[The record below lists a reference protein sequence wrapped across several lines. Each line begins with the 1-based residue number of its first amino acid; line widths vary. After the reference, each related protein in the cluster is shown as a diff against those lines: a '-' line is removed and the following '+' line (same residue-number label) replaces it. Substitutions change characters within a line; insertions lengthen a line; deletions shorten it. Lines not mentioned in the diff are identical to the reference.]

1 MNRREFIGVSASTAA
16 AMSLAVPALGGE
28 NATVNRTG
36 GPLAMKVSESIATR
50 TEVAG
55 AHGIVTGGHEAEAA
69 AGIAMIQAGG
79 NATDALVAAAF
90 VGFVVEPANCGIGGY
105 GRLAVWLGREKRFV
119 TFDHYVR
126 APGAARPDMFEI
138 DRTKPLKYYG
148 FPYTIGM
155 RAEEGP
161 LAPAVPGAVAGLCD
175 AHAMFGRLKLA
186 QVLEPAIAAAEAGVP
201 VTWSL
206 QLAIAGR
213 LAKIRTLPEI
223 AGWLL
228 RDGLPPDTD
237 DRLDG
242 ADLARTLRR
251 IAGEGKRGFYEGPVA
266 AAIERACTGAGGILT
281 AKDLGSYHTRILEER
296 PAHYRGLG
304 YITAYDQVSYE
315 ALNILNTYDL
325 KRMGRDSLRFR
336 HLVAEA
342 LACGFTDSMTHYGDP
357 DFEKSPVEGLASA
370 AFGRA
375 RAAGLS
381 LDHALPRPVRPG
393 DPWPFDAAAERPT
406 RIPDKPGFARLEGTT
421 QMASADAE
429 GNVCALITSL
439 TSGFGSLMRV
449 PGTGVVLN
457 NSMQNFDPRPDQ
469 ANCIKPGKMPI
480 FAAPS
485 LVAEKDGR
493 AVFAG
498 CGSGGYRITTGVLHA
513 FLHAVDFGLGP
524 QAAIDAPRVHC
535 QGQQTYVDP
544 RIPPEVR
551 DGLARLGHDV
561 VVQGETPGANP
572 YGRINAI
579 AIGKDG
585 VMRAGTG
592 PAWNTAAAA
601 C

>member
-1 MNRREFIGVSASTAA
+1 
-16 AMSLAVPALGGE
+16 MSLAARAMGGE
-28 NATVNRTG
+28 TATVSRTG
-36 GPLAMKVSESIATR
+36 GPQAVTVSESVATR

-55 AHGIVTGGHEAEAA
+55 THGIVAGGHEAEAA
-69 AGIAMIQAGG
+69 AGIAMMQSGG
-79 NATDALVAAAF
+79 NAIDALVAAAF
-90 VGFVVEPANCGIGGY
+90 VGFVVEPANCGVGGY
-105 GRLAVWLGREKRFV
+105 GHLAVWLGREKRFV

-138 DRTKPLKYYG
+138 DHTKPMKYYG
-148 FPYTIGM
+148 FPYTVGM

-206 QLAIAGR
+206 QLTIANQMAR
-213 LAKIRTLPEI
+213 IRTRPEI

-228 RDGLPPDTD
+228 RDGLPPGRE

-242 ADLARTLRR
+242 VDLARTLRR
-251 IAGEGKRGFYEGPVA
+251 IAAEGKRGFYEGPVA

-281 AKDLGSYHTRILEER
+281 AKDLGSYRTRILEER

-304 YITAYDQVSYE
+304 YVTAYDQVAYE
-315 ALNILNTYDL
+315 VLNILNTYDL
-325 KRMGRDSLRFR
+325 KRMGRDSLAFR

-342 LACGFTDSMTHYGDP
+342 LACGFTDSMTYYGDP

-370 AFGRA
+370 DFGRA

-381 LDHALPRPVRPG
+381 LDHALPRPVRAA
-393 DPWPFDAAAERPT
+393 DPWPFDSAADRPT
-406 RIPDKPGFARLEGTT
+406 RIPDKPGFARLQGTT

-429 GNVCALITSL
+429 GNACALITSL
-439 TSGFGSLMRV
+439 TGGFGSLMLV
-449 PGTGVVLN
+449 PGMGVVLN

-469 ANCIKPGKMPI
+469 LNCIKPGKMPI

-498 CGSGGYRITTGVLHA
+498 CGSGGYRIETGVIHA
-513 FLHAVDFGLGP
+513 FLHTADFGMGP
-524 QAAIDAPRVHC
+524 QSAVDAPRVHC
-535 QGQQTYVDP
+535 QGQQTSVDP
-544 RIPPEVR
+544 RIPQEVR

-561 VVQGETPGANP
+561 LVEGESPGANP

-592 PAWNTAAAA
+592 PSWSTAAAA
-601 C
+601 Y

>member
-1 MNRREFIGVSASTAA
+1 MKRREFIGVSASIAA
-16 AMSLAVPALGGE
+16 AMSRSARAFGGE
-28 NATVNRTG
+28 NARISRTG
-36 GPLAMKVSESIATR
+36 GPLAMKVSESVATR

-55 AHGIVTGGHEAEAA
+55 TRGIVTGGHEAETA
-69 AGIAMIQAGG
+69 AGIAMIQSGG
-79 NATDALVAAAF
+79 NAIDALVAAAF
-90 VGFVVEPANCGIGGY
+90 VGFVVEPASCGLGGY
-105 GRLAVWLGREKRFV
+105 GHLAVWLGRDKRFV

-126 APGAARPDMFEI
+126 APGVARPDMFEI
-138 DRTKPLKYYG
+138 DRSKPMKYYG

-206 QLAIAGR
+206 QLAIVDR
-213 LAKIRTLPEI
+213 LARIRTLPEI
-223 AGWLL
+223 AEWLL
-228 RDGLPPDTD
+228 RDGLPRGPE

-242 ADLARTLRR
+242 VDLARTLRR
-251 IAGEGKRGFYEGPVA
+251 IAAEGKRGFYEGPVA

-281 AKDLGSYHTRILEER
+281 AKDLGSYRTRILEER
-296 PAHYRGLG
+296 PAHYRDLG
-304 YITAYDQVSYE
+304 YVTAYDQVSYE
-315 ALNILNTYDL
+315 ALNILNTFDL
-325 KRMGRDSLRFR
+325 KRLGRDSLDFR

-342 LACGFTDSMTHYGDP
+342 LACGFTDSMTYYGDP

-375 RAAGLS
+375 RAAGLR
-381 LDHALPRPVRPG
+381 LDRALPRPVRPS
-393 DPWPFDAAAERPT
+393 DPWPFDSAAERPT
-406 RIPDKPGFARLEGTT
+406 RIPDEPAFPRLQGTT

-457 NSMQNFDPRPDQ
+457 NSMQNFDPRPEQ

-485 LVAEKDGR
+485 LVAEQDGR

-498 CGSGGYRITTGVLHA
+498 CGSGGYRIETGVIHA

-544 RIPPEVR
+544 RIPQEVR
-551 DGLARLGHDV
+551 DGLARSGHEV
-561 VVQGETPGANP
+561 VVQGETPGTNP
-572 YGRINAI
+572 YGRVNAI
-579 AIGKDG
+579 TIGKDG
-585 VMRAGTG
+585 TMRSGTG
-592 PAWNTAAAA
+592 PSWSTAAAA
-601 C
+601 W